1 MLGYRIQNFFAGWGE
16 GERNLRVNFVC
27 QGGLETYFCNLT
39 MWFWEVRIFQG
50 FWWGGGGGIMI
61 FWTPWHPPIHPLDW
75 FVLAFKPSVWISSSI
90 ILDHVG
96 DVTEVTYIVRGHLLS
111 EWSFNSKIQLICC
124 SNTLKHS
131 LGRYLNFL
139 NVMGSQCGQ
148 GVIMYGITCILN

>member
-50 FWWGGGGGIMI
+50 FWWGGGGSSGMI

-96 DVTEVTYIVRGHLLS
+96 LILIWCHWGHLHCKRSLTQ
-111 EWSFNSKIQLICC
+111 WMVIQFQNPINLLFQYI
-124 SNTLKHS
+124 KAFI
-131 LGRYLNFL
+131 G
-139 NVMGSQCGQ
+139 
-148 GVIMYGITCILN
+148 